1 MLEVQLA
8 NSLVAYCIVAH
19 IVACCLTLR
28 ACLSVVEGEKA
39 TPRCWSDEE
48 VVVTGGL
55 MENGWLENI
64 RGREEEEEEVEK
76 EIEEILDMEYA
87 SLNWLR
93 FRKISKK
100 NNDMLQS
107 YFWTIYTSVK
117 NNPEL
122 KQ

>member
-1 MLEVQLA
+1 LYKKNPVIKNEHKRKEL
-8 NSLVAYCIVAH
+8 
-19 IVACCLTLR
+19 
-28 ACLSVVEGEKA
+28 LSALK
-39 TPRCWSDEE
+39 
-48 VVVTGGL
+48 
-55 MENGWLENI
+55 I
-64 RGREEEEEEVEK
+64 EK

-87 SLNWLR
+87 SLNWLK